1 MFHQNFI
8 PSTQAA
14 KSLDHHANSSAYL
27 NQALA
32 ICHTDCTNLH
42 AKQLIKDNKG
52 TSVSLGDFI
61 NITKVTVIPRTH
73 HRIAY
78 VMDYLHTN
86 FHGTYILDPSC
97 ASSRIFG
104 KIFDH
109 IPINVID
116 YEQNGH
122 DSPSDG
128 VVIKTET
135 MCDDVATL
143 SLELEYVSFLPY
155 LYCTITMTTTNHS
168 QSSFSNNRSLFPI
181 LCPFMDMS
189 TSKERKTASFSSGYS
204 NSNCHDYKNNR
215 INQVGSYSP
224 FLMDKD
230 LLELP
235 AEIRRRIAILI
246 CGTVKLFETENRY
259 VETTEEK
266 DAGSPR
272 LQMRLEFWKLLG
284 MTMEGNDAD
293 MFQYFLCEGF
303 SLISEFMLHFHQDK
317 KNDPSSCY
325 GGTYSIKAPIK
336 LTEELLK
343 NSTISLLAKRYN
355 LSIGDILPIS
365 FMIYSRKSCGDNTI
379 RDVKIS
385 KCLRGEVG
393 DDCSILLKAVMAG
406 INDIKRP
413 ERNYS
418 AKWDNPAKYLDELVM
433 GNMDSYGLTE
443 DSVRGKKAKDDLRRF
458 KAIPTQFN
466 GKHASHLPSYDKM
479 SFWSIIIDLLLDIAV
494 NVKPDLSAEDVMGY
508 IIFCSLECNG
518 TVLPVG
524 LITTRMKDSK
534 SRATFKQLI
543 ESDGMYYT
551 LLRDSIE
558 LAADR
563 RTNTYGCSAGNR
575 HQSHN
580 RTFFDKPGKSRACSN
595 PAGIPVFNVTPS
607 YANDNDGTSN
617 HQWDYADSLSKKKD
631 FKALRVYCKHLEAS
645 FLVLC
650 KEGSTSLSAKKAPT
664 KKSKKKIT
672 TKAKSTPAAEE
683 MSAFLLAVQKLGG
696 NGCGH
701 IFSLNFVQL
710 SSCFGFLP
718 TNLMTYS
725 SVQNV
730 NSGGY
735 QLIKQLYEGSGIE
748 INPLKAQSLFES
760 TIKHLRKIFTHNVSY
775 PYVENM
781 LCELW
786 REYGGKT
793 VIKKDYFFFLPHRK
807 NAMNG
812 MQNFARFQYE
822 SGSTMCLEMMPISME
837 SIDTENPITQAK
849 VQLIKWEKK
858 RMNSKDGVI
867 TWVQPSDCNGVHET
881 AIFKVDDV
889 FGTTFYRCR
898 KEKRKAIEVVDLT
911 VDLDA
916 PIQKKKRK

>member
-1 MFHQNFI
+1 
-8 PSTQAA
+8 
-14 KSLDHHANSSAYL
+14 
-27 NQALA
+27 
-32 ICHTDCTNLH
+32 
-42 AKQLIKDNKG
+42 
-52 TSVSLGDFI
+52 
-61 NITKVTVIPRTH
+61 
-73 HRIAY
+73 
-78 VMDYLHTN
+78 
-86 FHGTYILDPSC
+86 
-97 ASSRIFG
+97 
-104 KIFDH
+104 
-109 IPINVID
+109 
-116 YEQNGH
+116 
-122 DSPSDG
+122 
-128 VVIKTET
+128 
-135 MCDDVATL
+135 
-143 SLELEYVSFLPY
+143 
-155 LYCTITMTTTNHS
+155 
-168 QSSFSNNRSLFPI
+168 
-181 LCPFMDMS
+181 MDMS

-204 NSNCHDYKNNR
+204 NSNCHGYKNNR
-215 INQVGSYSP
+215 INQVGSYRP

-230 LLELP
+230 LLQLP

-246 CGTVKLFETENRY
+246 CGTVKLFGTENRY

-336 LTEELLK
+336 LTEELMK

-365 FMIYSRKSCGDNTI
+365 LMIYSRKSCGDNTI
-379 RDVKIS
+379 RDLKIS
-385 KCLRGEVG
+385 KCLRGEVM
-393 DDCSILLKAVMAG
+393 DDCSILLQAVMAG
-406 INDIKRP
+406 INDVKRP

-418 AKWDNPAKYLDELVM
+418 SKWDNPAKYLEELVI
-433 GNMDSYGLTE
+433 GNKASYGLTE
-443 DSVRGKKAKDDLRRF
+443 DSVRGSKAKDDLRRF

-466 GKHASHLPSYDKM
+466 GEHASHLPSYDKM

-534 SRATFKQLI
+534 SRATFKKLI
-543 ESDGMYYT
+543 ECDGMYYT

-563 RTNTYGCSAGNR
+563 RTNAYGCSGGNR
-575 HQSHN
+575 HQGHN
-580 RTFFDKPGKSRACSN
+580 RTFFDKPGKSRPCPN
-595 PAGIPVFNVTPS
+595 PAGIPVFNVMPS

-617 HQWDYADSLSKKKD
+617 HRWDYADPIAKKKSY
-631 FKALRVYCKHLEAS
+631 KSLKVHCKRLEAS
-645 FLVLC
+645 FLMLC
-650 KEGSTSLSAKKAPT
+650 KEGWTSLSPKKSPT
-664 KKSKKKIT
+664 KKRKRKDST
-672 TKAKSTPAAEE
+672 TAKSTPASEE
-683 MSAFLLAVQKLGG
+683 MTAFLSAVQKLGG

-701 IFSLNFVQL
+701 IFSLNFIQL

-793 VIKKDYFFFLPHRK
+793 VTKRDYFFFLPHRE

-812 MQNFARFQYE
+812 LQNFSRFQYE
-822 SGSTMCLEMMPISME
+822 SGSTMSLEMLPISMP
-837 SIDTENPITQAK
+837 SMDTASALKNPVTQEK

-858 RMNSKDGVI
+858 RMNSKDGVV
-867 TWVQPSDCNGVHET
+867 TWEQPRICNGVHES
-881 AIFKVDDV
+881 AIFRVDKD
-889 FGTTFYRCR
+889 FGTSFYRCR
-898 KEKRKAIEVVDLT
+898 EEKRKESDVVDLT
-911 VDLDA
+911 VDLDR
-916 PIQKKKRK
+916 PIPKRKRK